1 MLRKET
7 ISEATLGLLKKL
19 MQDESVKEFFLV
31 GGTALSLQ
39 LGHRISI
46 DLDLFC
52 TSSFDVEIMLSKLEN
67 NYHFKL
73 DFESKN
79 TLKGEIDGIKV
90 DFITH
95 SYPFV
100 RPLILSEEI
109 RMASLEDISAMKL
122 NAIAGNGTR
131 LKDFIDLAY
140 LSTKLPLVEMVKAY
154 EQKYTSRNPTIVIKA
169 LDYHKDINFNEK
181 IKMLDVD
188 YNWENIETRLKQM
201 TLHPQQIFVQ
211 QPGKNKIEER
221 KQKPKHDRGL
231 GI

>member
-7 ISEATLGLLKKL
+7 VSEATLELLKKL
-19 MQDESVKEFFLV
+19 MQDESVKDFLLV

-46 DLDLFC
+46 DLDLFSN
-52 TSSFDVEIMLSKLEN
+52 SSYDVENMLSSLEN
-67 NYHFKL
+67 NYQFKL
-73 DFESKN
+73 DYESKN

-95 SYPFV
+95 SYPLV

-131 LKDFIDLAY
+131 LKDFVDLAY
-140 LSTKLPLVEMVKAY
+140 LSTKLPLVEMVNSY
-154 EQKYTSRNPTIVIKA
+154 EQKYASRNPTIVIKA

-188 YNWENIETRLKQM
+188 YTWKNIETRLKQM

-211 QPGKNKIEER
+211 QPGENKIEELKR
-221 KQKPKHDRGL
+221 KPRHDRGL